1 MRNSNTTIMTIKKI
15 KRLTA
20 LMAALLFTLLTIP
33 GNLMAQSSS
42 IDMGDR
48 FQIFKDASYVT
59 FETSFAGFPVIRGS
73 ISAYQAN
80 IFFDPDHIDRTSAT
94 IRFGAAS
101 MSTAH
106 PKRDEELH
114 GKAFLDAGNSPGIW
128 FQSTR
133 ATPTSTGLDL
143 TGNLN
148 IKDVTKEVTLHI
160 EKPNVMRKAMG
171 GRDMLMAKGSLSFK
185 RSDFGLGNGSGYQSI
200 QMLGDEINIEF
211 SLVGMN
217 YTLDYL
223 QAIFLGKTDAG
234 QDNPVGV
241 IYQETKA
248 KGFDE
253 GMKKLMSL
261 AGSPDYKQTNWSGV
275 VANVGWILMVDGHGR
290 EAVKFFEFGLQKN
303 PNHTTSLLRLG
314 DAYVIAGDFDK
325 ALSHYRKEYSLPAR
339 VRFTHI
345 PEMIKQLSGEFKL
358 TNMK

>member
-1 MRNSNTTIMTIKKI
+1 MSVVM
-15 KRLTA
+15 
-20 LMAALLFTLLTIP
+20 LLLWFTSIGVLS
-33 GNLMAQSSS
+33 AQSPA

-59 FETSFAGFPVIRGS
+59 FETSFAGFPVIRGA

-80 IFFDPDHIDRTSAT
+80 IFFDPDHVDRTSAT

-101 MSTAH
+101 LSTAH

-114 GKAFLDAGNSPGIW
+114 GKAFLDAANFPGIW
-128 FQSTR
+128 FQSTK
-133 ATPTSTGLDL
+133 ATPTSSGLDL
-143 TGNLN
+143 VGKLN
-148 IKDVTKEVTLHI
+148 IKDVTREVILHI
-160 EKPNVMRKAMG
+160 DRPNVMRKAMG
-171 GRDMLMAKGSLSFK
+171 GRDMLMAKGKLYFK
-185 RSDFGLGNGSGYQSI
+185 RSDFGLGKGSGYQSI
-200 QMLGDEINIEF
+200 QMLGDEITIEF

-223 QAIFLGKTDAG
+223 QALFLGKTDSG

-248 KGFDE
+248 KGFED

-261 AGSPDYKQTNWSGV
+261 ASSADYRQTNWSGV
-275 VANVGWILMVDGHGR
+275 VANLGWILMVDGHGK

-325 ALSHYRKEYSLPAR
+325 ALAHYRKEYSLPAR
-339 VRFTHI
+339 VRFTHL
-345 PEMIKQLSGEFKL
+345 PEMIKQLSGEFELKH
-358 TNMK
+358 MK